1 MKTPADL
8 TTQLVASGIEAATS
22 YFSGKLTSATEGQ
35 TEKQD
40 PIAALQKL
48 IDQELI
54 TALKPLFKQVNFE
67 LEPYPVTSRSGVRR
81 DVVIVKN
88 GGSSYIISVHKCI
101 LEVWTEETWPPF
113 GGLSYL
119 FSKNSKIW
127 IISRG
132 LDATDVGFDSILE
145 EWKETKGI
153 EAVFIPWK
161 KVARVLQEKD
171 GGQQF
176 LLFTQVF
183 KPEAASTRTET
194 PPVAAKQP
202 SSANGVPRPPSLRTI
217 RIFLA
222 SSKELLEDRDKF
234 ELYILKQNHELLKKG
249 FELKVERWEDFF
261 SAMSKTRSQDEYNK
275 VIRECDVFVSL
286 FSTKAGEYTEEEFD
300 VAHRQFE
307 SSGKPLIYTF
317 FKDTEFTTGTAPKE
331 DLKSLWAFQEK
342 LEKLKHFYDKYDN
355 IKDLNFQFGGQ
366 LDEILEK
373 FG

>member
-54 TALKPLFKQVNFE
+54 TALKPLFKQVNVE

-88 GGSSYIISVHKCI
+88 GGSTYIISVHKA
-101 LEVWTEETWPPF
+101 LEVVDGGNSPPF

-145 EWKETKGI
+145 EWKETRGLSRLYSMEKGRPC
-153 EAVFIPWK
+153 A
-161 KVARVLQEKD
+161 ARKRRRPTVLAFYAGLQ
-171 GGQQF
+171 
-176 LLFTQVF
+176 
-183 KPEAASTRTET
+183 
-194 PPVAAKQP
+194 
-202 SSANGVPRPPSLRTI
+202 
-217 RIFLA
+217 
-222 SSKELLEDRDKF
+222 
-234 ELYILKQNHELLKKG
+234 
-249 FELKVERWEDFF
+249 
-261 SAMSKTRSQDEYNK
+261 TRS
-275 VIRECDVFVSL
+275 RE
-286 FSTKAGEYTEEEFD
+286 
-300 VAHRQFE
+300 H
-307 SSGKPLIYTF
+307 
-317 FKDTEFTTGTAPKE
+317 
-331 DLKSLWAFQEK
+331 
-342 LEKLKHFYDKYDN
+342 
-355 IKDLNFQFGGQ
+355 
-366 LDEILEK
+366 
-373 FG
+373 